1 MCYKIQILLKM
12 SRIDEKGALEFM
24 SEFLIDLDLLSERK
38 VQFLPFK
45 RNDKILE
52 VVSVIKNREQPIDQ
66 KSVPNRDRIDNFIE
80 EKSQFLKNISYRN
93 GSVYGQD
100 ERSCSSKNFS

>member
-1 MCYKIQILLKM
+1 M
-12 SRIDEKGALEFM
+12 SRIYEKGGLEFM

-38 VQFLPFK
+38 VLFLPFN

-52 VVSVIKNREQPIDQ
+52 VVSGIKTREQPTDQ
-66 KSVPNRDRIDNFIE
+66 KSVPNGDRIDNFIQ